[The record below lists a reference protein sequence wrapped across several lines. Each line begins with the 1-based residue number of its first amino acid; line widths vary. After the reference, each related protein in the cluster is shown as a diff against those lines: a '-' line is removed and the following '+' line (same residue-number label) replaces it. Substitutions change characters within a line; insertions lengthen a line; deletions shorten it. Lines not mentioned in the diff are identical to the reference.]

1 MYIIPIVYIEF
12 NNLYLSKIVIYGHLN
27 AFKLLLDVA
36 ALLLIAVATVMMMYN
51 LGMKRELYLTIYLI
65 VVIFFAVAPLFIVSL
80 VPRRTL
86 YESYISLVGIVLV
99 NFEYLISRLTTNI
112 NKKISAILSI
122 AMFSLAVFLSVIFVD
137 IHKMDNERTRNIQN
151 QLKDYEKVV
160 RIRKIPNNYAYW
172 DGVWMFRRY
181 YYNKNY
187 GDIPIE
193 EIK

>member
-27 AFKLLLDVA
+27 AFKLLLDVV
-36 ALLLIAVATVMMMYN
+36 ALLLIAAATVMMMYN

-65 VVIFFAVAPLFIVSL
+65 VVTFFAVAPLFIVSL

>member
-1 MYIIPIVYIEF
+1 M
-12 NNLYLSKIVIYGHLN
+12 
-27 AFKLLLDVA
+27 
-36 ALLLIAVATVMMMYN
+36 ALLLIATATVMMMYN

-65 VVIFFAVAPLFIVSL
+65 VVTFFAVAPLFIVSL